1 MENKLP
7 LAGFPTLPRPNT
19 PFELRSKKVLRSEVA
34 NCRPKSD
41 HPLTLVSG
49 PLLGL
54 GAQNLYQGLT
64 ARRVDGRR
72 HSCPLSHILNRV
84 RHILT
89 YVCLGNDTGTLAMS
103 WTNVPGLLTATG
115 PFFDRIALL
124 AGCTPDGFVQVIGL
138 EDTLARWLHSFAF
151 GACKEGGD
159 ALVR

>member
-19 PFELRSKKVLRSEVA
+19 PFALRSKKVLRSEVA

-64 ARRVDGRR
+64 ARKVDGRR

-103 WTNVPGLLTATG
+103 WTFLPGNLTATG
-115 PFFDRIALL
+115 PFFDRVGLL
-124 AGCTPDGFVQVIGL
+124 APGCVVLSCPNLGL
-138 EDTLARWLHSFAF
+138 GRF
-151 GACKEGGD
+151 GKIHENATYLLRSGGG
-159 ALVR
+159 VGSSYM